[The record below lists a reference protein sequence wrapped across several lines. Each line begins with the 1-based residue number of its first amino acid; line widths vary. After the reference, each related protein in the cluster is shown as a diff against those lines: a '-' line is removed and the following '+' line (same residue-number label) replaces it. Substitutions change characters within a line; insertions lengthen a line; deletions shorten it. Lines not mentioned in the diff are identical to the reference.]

1 MIYNNG
7 RNDSHENDKLKKKT
21 TNCNIS
27 CQAGTEVISE

>member
-7 RNDSHENDKLKKKT
+7 RNDSHENDKLKKT